1 MKLPVLDAHQH
12 VWDLS
17 VRDQP
22 FLTSHPDLAPLLRSF
37 AVADLRPLAAAASVT
52 ATVVVQTVNEPAET
66 AELLALAAADHL
78 VAAVVGW
85 ADLASPAIADALAA
99 LSGLPGAGFLA
110 GLRHPVV
117 TEPDPDWLTRPEVLR
132 GLAAVATAGLAFDLI
147 VSPRQL
153 PAAVRAAAARPE
165 LTFVLD
171 HLGNAD
177 VTPHVDQEWASAL
190 RQLAAL
196 PNTACKLSGILGVP
210 APAPSQ
216 VAGGPLAGGP
226 LAGGPVAGGSGA
238 LGPLAGGPVPGPSV
252 AHLRPYYQV
261 ALDSFGPDRMMFG
274 SDWPVCTLGA
284 AYGDVVSAARAL
296 VADLTRAEQEAIL
309 GQTARRV
316 YRIS

>member
-85 ADLASPAIADALAA
+85 ADLASPGIADALAA
-99 LSGLPGAGFLA
+99 LRGLPGAGFLA

-117 TEPDPDWLTRPEVLR
+117 TEPDPDWLTRPEMLR
-132 GLAAVATAGLAFDLI
+132 GLAAVANAGLAFDLI

-177 VTPHVDQEWASAL
+177 VTPRVDQEWASAL

-210 APAPSQ
+210 APVPAPAAGGM
-216 VAGGPLAGGP
+216 VAGGPAPGS
-226 LAGGPVAGGSGA
+226 VAGGSA
-238 LGPLAGGPVPGPSV
+238 PGPAV

-309 GQTARRV
+309 GQTARRI
-316 YRIS
+316 YRIG

>member
-52 ATVVVQTVNEPAET
+52 ATVVVQTVTEPAET

-85 ADLASPAIADALAA
+85 ADLASPGIADALAA
-99 LSGLPGAGFLA
+99 LRGLPGAGFLA

-117 TEPDPDWLTRPEVLR
+117 TEPDPDWLTRPEMLR
-132 GLAAVATAGLAFDLI
+132 GLAAVANAGLAFDLI

-177 VTPHVDQEWASAL
+177 VTPRVDQEWASAL

-210 APAPSQ
+210 APVPAPAAGGM
-216 VAGGPLAGGP
+216 VAGGPAPGS
-226 LAGGPVAGGSGA
+226 VAGGSA
-238 LGPLAGGPVPGPSV
+238 PGPAV

-309 GQTARRV
+309 GQTARRI
-316 YRIS
+316 YRIG